1 MLKGSIKG
9 RWKLGKRIGKG
20 GFGEIYISRDLKTR
34 KQAAIKFEK
43 IDKHK
48 QALKLEI
55 AVLQKL
61 QVSSYVPKFIYCGRN
76 LEYNYL
82 IMELLGTNLSVERR
96 KRPEQKFSLATT
108 IKLGIEMINSM
119 EDMHKL
125 GFIHR
130 DIKPSNY
137 VLRRRDPLTKHNET
151 SSKSVI
157 CMIDFGLSRRYRHRD
172 GNLRPPRPKV
182 GFRGTARYASVHSH
196 EGKELSRRDDLWSLL
211 YLFVEFL
218 KGELPWSP
226 IKDKLIIY
234 KLKKKFNSPSLVKG
248 LPKQFLKM
256 LEHIQ
261 SSKYEDTPNY
271 NYLRK
276 LLKEAYDEA
285 GYDEST
291 MFDWEIEKSNHS
303 NVKKHKRHQPHQ
315 RNQRNQR
322 NQLNQRNQVQ
332 KKHKKDNNQ
341 KSNQKIFDNKNGKKY
356 KNLHKKDQKDLNN
369 GTLESN
375 GALPYLTKTPN
386 KRKKKK
392 RKILSKKFLQDI
404 QKMNEIVIPSREEL
418 KKRQKIK
425 GFTCLQQKRE
435 SPKIDMN
442 PKKVESD
449 FFDLIEANPRNEIYN
464 NGPNYALMI
473 QKIEEDLE
481 MDKEKEGKII
491 KKHQQQKHQ
500 QNVYSSK
507 KEKPSTKNSQEV
519 KNKVRKKN
527 DQPNLN
533 HNSNPKKKDQNI
545 HGTSNFDFQNNSSES
560 VTIDKK
566 SCRCVIQ

>member
-34 KQAAIKFEK
+34 KQVAIKFEK
-43 IDKHK
+43 IDKQK

-55 AVLQKL
+55 AVLRKL

-76 LEYNYL
+76 LEFNYL

-130 DIKPSNY
+130 DIKPSNF
-137 VLRRRDPLTKHNET
+137 VLRRRDSLTKHNKMP
-151 SSKSVI
+151 SKSAI

-182 GFRGTARYASVHSH
+182 GFRGTARYASINSH

-234 KLKKKFNSPSLVKG
+234 KLKKKFDSPSLVKG

-285 GYDEST
+285 GYDEDT
-291 MFDWEIEKSNHS
+291 KFDWETEKSNHPYA
-303 NVKKHKRHQPHQ
+303 KKHKHHQLRPL
-315 RNQRNQR
+315 NP
-322 NQLNQRNQVQ
+322 LNQFQ
-332 KKHKKDNNQ
+332 KNHKNDNN
-341 KSNQKIFDNKNGKKY
+341 NY
-356 KNLHKKDQKDLNN
+356 KNSNDKKNNSRHKKDQKPFIS
-369 GTLESN
+369 GTVDSN
-375 GALPYLTKTPN
+375 EALPYLTKTPIT
-386 KRKKKK
+386 RKKKK

-435 SPKIDMN
+435 SPKIVMN

-473 QKIEEDLE
+473 KKIEEDLE
-481 MDKEKEGKII
+481 MDQEKEGKKI
-491 KKHQQQKHQ
+491 KTHQQKQQ
-500 QNVYSSK
+500 QNMYSGK
-507 KEKPSTKNSQEV
+507 KEKTKPKNNQEV
-519 KNKVRKKN
+519 QNNARNKYSK
-527 DQPNLN
+527 PTLN
-533 HNSNPKKKDQNI
+533 HNSNSKKKDPNLHQ
-545 HGTSNFDFQNNSSES
+545 TSNFDFHNFQNNSSES
-560 VTIDKK
+560 IIIDKK